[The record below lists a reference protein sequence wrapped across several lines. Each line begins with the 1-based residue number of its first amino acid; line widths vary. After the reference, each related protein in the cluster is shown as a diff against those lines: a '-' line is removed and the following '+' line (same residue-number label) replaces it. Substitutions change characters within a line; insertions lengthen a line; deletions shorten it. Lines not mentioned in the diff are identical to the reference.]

1 VHSEGTIAITDCRN
15 AKCRYWPIASFRGSA
30 AIGRFGGYS
39 QAHDAYFGLG
49 EMYIGGTNSP
59 DWIFHGMSLR
69 VFAPFCG
76 ELRKGNTST
85 RRESACL
92 QTKRWWAL

>member
-1 VHSEGTIAITDCRN
+1 
-15 AKCRYWPIASFRGSA
+15 
-30 AIGRFGGYS
+30 
-39 QAHDAYFGLG
+39 
-49 EMYIGGTNSP
+49 
-59 DWIFHGMSLR
+59 MSLR

>member
-1 VHSEGTIAITDCRN
+1 MSLLAHCVISRQRSNWSI
-15 AKCRYWPIASFRGSA
+15 W
-30 AIGRFGGYS
+30 GYS